1 MGRKGA
7 ARVTGKQIM
16 VMATSAG
23 ERGSAEGGMAA
34 LIKSLLKK
42 VLHGD
47 SDTRENAAGM
57 LASLALQN
65 HFEHTATLF
74 AAGVVGPL
82 VRLLIT
88 GSSKAQGHAASAL
101 HAVAHGNVEHQSA
114 IVEAGAVV
122 PLVKLLKT
130 GASKVQEEVR
140 ASNRYSSST
149 RARHRFLRAY
159 SELLTMLCLCAPHP
173 VAILPRNFGR
183 QVCT

>member
-1 MGRKGA
+1 MGRKGT

-16 VMATSAG
+16 VMATSTG

-34 LIKSLLKK
+34 LIKSLIKK
-42 VLHGD
+42 ILHGD

-57 LASLALQN
+57 LASLAIQN
-65 HFEHTATLF
+65 HFEHTGTLF
-74 AAGVVGPL
+74 ANGAVGPL

-88 GSSKAQGHAASAL
+88 GSSKAQGHASTAL
-101 HAVAHGNVEHQSA
+101 HAIAHNQLDHQQA

-140 ASNRYSSST
+140 AALLSSHDTSL
-149 RARHRFLRAY
+149 AVFYAHAG
-159 SELLTMLCLCAPHP
+159 HP
-173 VAILPRNFGR
+173 THPCPR
-183 QVCT
+183 